1 MTGVEPVLPPM
12 RRYTTGE
19 TCSILGIHRNTL
31 RRRTADGSI
40 RCGYRKSG
48 SRMFPY
54 YLGKDIVR
62 FWRAVL

>member
-12 RRYTTGE
+12 RRYSVGE
-19 TCSILGIHRNTL
+19 VCGILGIHRNTL